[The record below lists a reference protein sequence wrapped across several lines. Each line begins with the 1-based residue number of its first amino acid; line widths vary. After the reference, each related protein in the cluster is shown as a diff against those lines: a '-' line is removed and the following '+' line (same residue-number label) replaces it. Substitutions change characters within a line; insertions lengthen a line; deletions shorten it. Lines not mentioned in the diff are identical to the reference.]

1 MLSVLLLNVAG
12 YLIVLLRSSF
22 VAVCAL
28 RVLLGLASCGMFQ
41 TPFVMGETGDG
52 ISRNVAEL
60 REHVVI
66 DRQTWVNCQQVN
78 T

>member
-1 MLSVLLLNVAG
+1 MLAVVILNAVG

-41 TPFVMGETGDG
+41 TPFVIGERRGKV
-52 ISRNVAEL
+52 R
-60 REHVVI
+60 RW
-66 DRQTWVNCQQVN
+66 RVNAVESK
-78 T
+78 